1 MGRCALAGGGDHPP
15 GQLPPQ
21 VLLRVRR
28 RWSGDVPDFMAR
40 LKEGSPPSRIVSWL
54 AHPIRQLYVAATPF
68 HPRSPVQGNPVP
80 PSPQLE
86 FRNGLAILRHTPDAP
101 GWMAWDERIEAWVA
115 AGWRLP
121 ELRRWAAEQG
131 IEAAPQD
138 PDVLDHSFHD
148 TRTPREYQREALH
161 RWEGSGGRGSVVLPT
176 GTGKT
181 LIALLAIRSQA
192 RGTLV
197 IAPTRALLSQWFIQL
212 ADAFGVHQV
221 GVYYGEEKDVRRIT
235 VTTYHSAFQ
244 VLEREGHRFEL
255 LVLDEVHHLADTRDG
270 DPRAWHDALR
280 VAPAS
285 RRLGLTATYPAGA
298 ATELERLVGP
308 VVYRRTIGEMADRE
322 LASFVTER
330 RFVSLDPDEEA
341 RYQSAEQTY
350 RSFVEAQ
357 EYRDRAD
364 QLGAGEAEWWPLFMA
379 ETRRSPAA
387 RRAFRAFRERERIV
401 ALAEGKLREVGRIL
415 RMHPAEQALVFCGSR
430 AAAEKVSRRFAIP
443 MVTAGTPAG
452 ERRDLLHAMDEGTIR
467 ALASIQVLDEG
478 WDVPG
483 AKLGIILG
491 DTSRGGKRQH
501 AQRLGRI
508 LRRQGD
514 QVASLYEVVAAGTFE
529 FFASQKRKS
538 AASQVRERQL
548 GLGL

>member
-1 MGRCALAGGGDHPP
+1 MPP
-15 GQLPPQ
+15 
-21 VLLRVRR
+21 
-28 RWSGDVPDFMAR
+28 
-40 LKEGSPPSRIVSWL
+40 
-54 AHPIRQLYVAATPF
+54 TP
-68 HPRSPVQGNPVP
+68 R
-80 PSPQLE
+80 LE
-86 FRNGLAILRHTPDAP
+86 FRDGLAVLRNTDDPPD
-101 GWMAWDERIEAWVA
+101 WMSWDERIEAWVA

-121 ELRRWAAEQG
+121 ELRRWAAKRG
-131 IEAAPQD
+131 IDGGAPESD
-138 PDVLDHSFHD
+138 LLDHAFHD
-148 TRTPREYQREALH
+148 TRTPRDYQREALH
-161 RWEGSGGRGSVVLPT
+161 RWQAANGRGTVVLPT

-181 LIALLAIRSQA
+181 LIALLAIRDHA

-212 ADAFGVHQV
+212 SDAFGVDQV
-221 GVYYGEEKDVRRIT
+221 GAYYGEEKDPRRIT

-244 VLEREGHRFEL
+244 ILEREGPRFGL
-255 LVLDEVHHLADTRDG
+255 LILDEAHHLADTRHG
-270 DPRAWHDALR
+270 DPRGWHDALR
-280 VAPAS
+280 IAPAS
-285 RRLGLTATYPAGA
+285 HRLGLTATYPAGA

-308 VVYRRTIGEMADRE
+308 VVYRRSIGEMADRE

-341 RYQSAEQTY
+341 RYQAAEHRYHT
-350 RSFVEAQ
+350 FVEARG
-357 EYRDRAD
+357 YRERAE
-364 QLGAGEAEWWPLFMA
+364 QSGPEEAEWWPLFMA

-401 ALAEGKLREVGRIL
+401 ALAAGKLREAARIL
-415 RMHPAEQALVFCGSR
+415 RMHPAEQALIFCGSR
-430 AAAEKVSRRFAIP
+430 AAAEAVSRRFAIP
-443 MVTAGTPAG
+443 MVSAGTPAG
-452 ERRDLLHAMDEGTIR
+452 ERRDLLRAMDEGSIR